1 MKMSLQ
7 ISIKRPITSHSQS
20 QYMQL
25 SNIIRQ
31 IKEAVAH
38 RVSHR
43 LKVTEAVQIATLLDP
58 STKDLM
64 CSVPFHEQKKL
75 LVSHTKLH
83 ARNYLSVSASS
94 VPIEA
99 MFSTCVLML
108 NQKRSSMTPY
118 RANLLSVVHDNYGK
132 FFPVNQHS

>member
-1 MKMSLQ
+1 MSLQ

-25 SNIIRQ
+25 SDIISQ
-31 IKEAVAH
+31 IKEAVAR

-64 CSVPFHEQKKL
+64 CSVPFDEQKKT
-75 LVSHTKLH
+75 V
-83 ARNYLSVSASS
+83 
-94 VPIEA
+94 
-99 MFSTCVLML
+99 
-108 NQKRSSMTPY
+108 
-118 RANLLSVVHDNYGK
+118 G
-132 FFPVNQHS
+132 

>member
-1 MKMSLQ
+1 
-7 ISIKRPITSHSQS
+7 
-20 QYMQL
+20 MQL

-64 CSVPFHEQKKL
+64 CSVPFDEQKKNCWL
-75 LVSHTKLH
+75 AIQNFVLAITCPCLH
-83 ARNYLSVSASS
+83 RVFQSRPCSQRV
-94 VPIEA
+94 
-99 MFSTCVLML
+99 
-108 NQKRSSMTPY
+108 
-118 RANLLSVVHDNYGK
+118 G
-132 FFPVNQHS
+132 